1 MPARASWRGRSRRCL
16 FTSPRLRG
24 EAGLRSTP
32 GEGVQVSLQSHARRQ
47 PLTPTLSPQERGE
60 GARRDP
66 ALLIRPELE
75 LAVAFQIR
83 AAAHVELAVV
93 ADEEQRAL
101 WHLLGALQK
110 FAGIAGAHLVGEGLA
125 VLVIGVAGVG
135 LELPRCCSGLRQC
148 GCSER
153 AEHGRHQKYPCRK
166 CHHPILPIEA
176 PGLNKSRTALPG
188 QFAKAPQRITS
199 CRAVCDF
206 PFVPA
211 RLCSAFRLERNST
224 KTLGRG

>member
-1 MPARASWRGRSRRCL
+1 MPRAGGASSTLRRFGLSTTASGILDRPPSR
-16 FTSPRLRG
+16 TM
-24 EAGLRSTP
+24 TP
-32 GEGVQVSLQSHARRQ
+32 SVAA
-47 PLTPTLSPQERGE
+47 LSPV
-60 GARRDP
+60 P
-66 ALLIRPELE
+66 SLLIRPELE

-93 ADEEQRAL
+93 ADEEQRAFRY
-101 WHLLGALQK
+101 LLGALQK
-110 FAGIAGAHLVGEGLA
+110 FTGIAGAHLVGEGLA